1 MSLANL
7 AAMAQMAKGM
17 QEYFSWIINSMDQLL
32 DIKTFV
38 GSSPSNPTPPEPQP
52 HDQPIREQ
60 LIEDLASSD
69 PSIFTSILG
78 NARDALELIQ
88 NGLYSSMEYNTGTM
102 VAARHHGRK
111 MVLNHCYQ
119 GQYANYK
126 QQIENTTYNSEQLFG
141 EMPLSAHHYWWT
153 ERKEVGHI
161 YVKGGP
167 VPKEIYTGP
176 PTGKSKGKTSYR
188 QQGRRSFSQNS
199 RNASHS
205 QRGKFRPGGN
215 NNQQGNK
222 QKGGAKSTANQ
233 KRTTQQ
239 SVPNTAKN
247 PKFKKGGKKR

>member
-1 MSLANL
+1 
-7 AAMAQMAKGM
+7 
-17 QEYFSWIINSMDQLL
+17 
-32 DIKTFV
+32 
-38 GSSPSNPTPPEPQP
+38 
-52 HDQPIREQ
+52 
-60 LIEDLASSD
+60 
-69 PSIFTSILG
+69 
-78 NARDALELIQ
+78 
-88 NGLYSSMEYNTGTM
+88 M

-111 MVLNHCYQ
+111 MVLNHSYQ
-119 GQYANYK
+119 GQHANYK

-205 QRGKFRPGGN
+205 KRGKFRPGGN

-222 QKGGAKSTANQ
+222 QKGGEKSSTIQ

-239 SVPNTAKN
+239 STPNTAKN

>member
-1 MSLANL
+1 
-7 AAMAQMAKGM
+7 
-17 QEYFSWIINSMDQLL
+17 
-32 DIKTFV
+32 
-38 GSSPSNPTPPEPQP
+38 
-52 HDQPIREQ
+52 
-60 LIEDLASSD
+60 
-69 PSIFTSILG
+69 
-78 NARDALELIQ
+78 
-88 NGLYSSMEYNTGTM
+88 MEYNTGTM

-119 GQYANYK
+119 GQHANYK

-176 PTGKSKGKTSYR
+176 PTGKSKGKTSFT

-205 QRGKFRPGGN
+205 QRGKFCPGGN

-222 QKGGAKSTANQ
+222 KRGGGAKRTANQ

-239 SVPNTAKN
+239 NPPNTAKN
-247 PKFKKGGKKR
+247 TKSKKNKKK